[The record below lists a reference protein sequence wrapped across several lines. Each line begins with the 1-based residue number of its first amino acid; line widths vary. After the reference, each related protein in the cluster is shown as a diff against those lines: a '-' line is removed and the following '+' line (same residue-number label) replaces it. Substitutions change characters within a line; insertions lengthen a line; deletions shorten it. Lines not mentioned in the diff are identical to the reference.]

1 MWVRLTYADGSQFCF
16 QTTLNPGILNRHNIT
31 LKEDH
36 LVRLDK
42 KYLVGTE
49 MVYKQIAID
58 EVAVD
63 ILPQL
68 SYTDADSEF
77 LHQFM

>member
-16 QTTLNPGILNRHNIT
+16 QTTLNAGILNRHNII

-49 MVYKQIAID
+49 MVYKQIPID